1 MSSRFTSPL
10 TAASSR
16 RRWLAPM
23 ATLAAAAAVAA
34 VFVTGTPAAAQ
45 QGASSQGAPSVTR
58 GHNRYRATRA
68 IVVDP
73 ATQRRRMPTVE
84 ELGQLVDT
92 LSTLTKRPTEGLSE
106 ATLPNRA
113 VAVDLDGGFGGVM
126 LARANEDGTLET
138 KCVFTFE
145 EGAEFLGLVIDVQ

>member
-1 MSSRFTSPL
+1 MSSRFTSPF

-16 RRWLAPM
+16 RRWLTPM
-23 ATLAAAAAVAA
+23 TTLAAAAAVAA
-34 VFVTGTPAAAQ
+34 VFATGTPAAAQ
-45 QGASSQGAPSVTR
+45 QGTSSQDAPSVAR

-68 IVVDP
+68 IVVDQ

-92 LSTLTKRPTEGLSE
+92 LSTLTKRTTEGLSE
-106 ATLPNRA
+106 TALANRA